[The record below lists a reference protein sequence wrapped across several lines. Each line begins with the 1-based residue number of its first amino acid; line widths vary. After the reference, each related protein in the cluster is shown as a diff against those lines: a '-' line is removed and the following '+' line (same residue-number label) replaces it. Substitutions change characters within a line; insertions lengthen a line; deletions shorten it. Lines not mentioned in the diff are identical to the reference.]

1 MKTIEK
7 EGKEMTEQVKKDIL
21 RKSDLKGNTST
32 CPLKLNKCKYAD
44 KEGDKLDIC
53 TNCYIETLVDE
64 GV

>member
-1 MKTIEK
+1 
-7 EGKEMTEQVKKDIL
+7 MTEQVKKDIL

-53 TNCYIETLVDE
+53 TNCYIEWLVDE